1 MKKIISAL
9 ALCLASMTANAID
22 HKGITTNQIIQ
33 GNFTLV
39 NGGKPTPIYYSQNDD
54 KGVIRAIENLRTD
67 FSRVC
72 GNKPEAISSTD
83 KKNTAI
89 IIGTMESP
97 AIKDLIKKKLINVN
111 ELKGK
116 REKYIMTTLSQ
127 PNQNIDEAL
136 VIVGSDKRGTIYGV
150 YELSEQLGVS
160 PWYYWADVPVQKQQ
174 NLSIQ
179 KGTYTA
185 GEPAVTY
192 RGIFLNDEA
201 PCLTTWV
208 KNTFKTDFG
217 GREFYEHVFELLLRL
232 RANFMWPAMWGWAFY
247 ADDDQNSNLANEMG
261 IIMGTSHHEPMAR
274 NHQEYV
280 RNRNN
285 YGAWDYTTNK
295 EGLDRFFREGMA
307 RAKNTEDLITIGMRG
322 DGDAAMGVKEGDAN
336 QNEYIKNNISLLENI
351 INNQRRIIKEE
362 TGQPAKERP
371 QVWALYKEVQTY
383 YDYGLKVPDDVTILI
398 SDDNWG
404 DVRHLPNAEERKR
417 SGGWGMYY
425 HVDYVGAPRNSK
437 WLNVTPIQNLW
448 EQMSLTY
455 QYGVNKLWV
464 LNVGDLKPMEYPIT
478 LFLDM
483 AWSPERYTAKNL
495 MEHPEQFCMQQFGD
509 LFQGIDALA
518 NVQAKEAARILNL
531 YSKYN
536 GRVTAEMLDRNTY
549 NLENGEW
556 AKVVSEYKNLEADA
570 LRLFNELP
578 KEKHD
583 AYQQLVLFPV
593 QAMCNIYEMYYAQAQ
608 NHKYYQ
614 QRRKE
619 ANYWADETE
628 RCFRR
633 DSLLCARYN
642 KEMARGK
649 WDGMMIQKHI
659 GYTSWNDNFPREMMP
674 NVYRVKDEDMCHDG
688 YVFLAS
694 DETSKK
700 GFIAIEAEHYYSS
713 QAPEGAEWTVI
724 PSMGRTL
731 SAISLQPYTV
741 RPNGATLTYAF
752 QLPEGVNE
760 VEVHVITKSTLA
772 FERTEGHRYTVGFK
786 EGEKTEVNYN
796 GDMNEDPQNIH
807 RTYYPVV
814 ARRVVEKKVQLPV
827 KKDADGICY
836 LEISPIEPAVV
847 LEKIVIDY
855 KGYENQYLFGNEAKM
870 APVKNP
876 LELPRP
882 QMRGFR
888 PRQ

>member
-1 MKKIISAL
+1 MKKLFTALMLAL
-9 ALCLASMTANAID
+9 ATMTVHAID
-22 HKGITTNQIIQ
+22 HKGIATNKLVQ
-33 GNFTLV
+33 GNFTLIE
-39 NGGKPTPIYYSQNDD
+39 NGKPTPIFYSQDDD

-67 FSRVC
+67 FSLVC
-72 GNKPEAISSTD
+72 GNKPETLTSAD
-83 KKNTAI
+83 KKATAI
-89 IIGTMESP
+89 LVGTMDSP
-97 AIKDLIKKKLINVN
+97 AIKDLVKKKLINVN

-116 REKYIMTTLSQ
+116 REKYIMTTLAH
-127 PNQNIDEAL
+127 PTPNIDEAL

-150 YELSEQLGVS
+150 YELSEQIGVS
-160 PWYYWADVPVQKQQ
+160 PWYYWADAPVQRQQ
-174 NLSIQ
+174 NVSIQ
-179 KGTYTA
+179 KGSYTA

-217 GREFYEHVFELLLRL
+217 GRAFYEHVFELLLRL

-247 ADDDQNSNLANEMG
+247 ADDPQNSDLANEMG

-280 RNRNN
+280 RNRNQ

-295 EGLDRFFREGMA
+295 EGLDRFFREGMK

-336 QNEYIKNNISLLENI
+336 QTEYIKNSISLLENI

-362 TGQPAKERP
+362 TGRPAKERP

-383 YDYGLKVPDDVTILI
+383 YDMGLKVPDDVTILI

-455 QYGVNKLWV
+455 QYGVDKLWV

-478 LFLDM
+478 LFLNM
-483 AWSPERYTAKNL
+483 AWNPTRYTAENL
-495 MEHPEQFCMQQFGD
+495 LDHPKEFCMQQFGD
-509 LFQGIDALA
+509 LYQDEDAMV
-518 NVQAKEAARILNL
+518 NQQAKEAARILNL

-549 NLENGEW
+549 NLQSGEW
-556 AKVVSEYKNLEADA
+556 TKVVMEYKSLEADA

-583 AYQQLVLFPV
+583 AYQQLILFPV

-608 NHKYYQ
+608 NHQAYQ
-614 QRRKE
+614 QRRQE
-619 ANYWADETE
+619 ANYWAEECE
-628 RCFRR
+628 RCFHR
-633 DSLLCARYN
+633 DSVLCARYN
-642 KEMARGK
+642 KNIANGK

-659 GYTSWNDNFPREMMP
+659 GYTSWNDNFPREIMP
-674 NVYRVKDEDMCHDG
+674 NVYRLKDDEVCRDS
-688 YVFLAS
+688 YVFAPESLKNKEGYLS
-694 DETSKK
+694 ID
-700 GFIAIEAEHYYSS
+700 AEHYYSA
-713 QAPEGAEWTVI
+713 QAQDDAQWTVI
-724 PSMGRTL
+724 PNMGRSL
-731 SAISLQPYTV
+731 SAISLQPYNV
-741 RPNGATLTYAF
+741 RPNGASLTYAF
-752 QLPEGVNE
+752 KLPEGVNE
-760 VEVHVITKSTLA
+760 VNVHVVTKSTLA
-772 FERTEGHRYTVGFK
+772 FERSEGHRYTVGFK
-786 EGEKTEVNYN
+786 GADKKEINYN
-796 GDMNEDPQNIH
+796 GDMNEEPQNIH

-814 ARRVVEKKVQLPV
+814 ARRVVEKTVVLPV
-827 KKDADGICY
+827 KKDEDGNCY
-836 LEISPIEPAVV
+836 LEITPLDPAVV
-847 LEKIVIDY
+847 FEELIIDY
-855 KGYENQYLFGNEAKM
+855 GGYKSQYLFGTEAG
-870 APVKNP
+870 AEAIKNP
-876 LELPRP
+876 LQLPRP
-882 QMRGFR
+882 QRQFR